1 MSHLFKN
8 NNKILY
14 KIFTL
19 SILIGIL
26 LLTYLGTQN
35 YNSSKINYLSFSLI
49 SNFLILFAVRKNAI
63 FFETFFSLLLW
74 LGFWFKFTCTIVF
87 TDGVFREGVGMFNY
101 SKESFDEVLFVAQ
114 IGISSFI
121 ISGYFRQLFLFKY
134 PIKINFQN
142 FKNNLFSSGR
152 KNIWLIFIIFYIS
165 IAFINFYFK
174 IYQKGLLPIYDL
186 NFIVSGIFK
195 WLLLFGLSAFSAT
208 LVFYEFKF
216 YKKFFFISMM
226 IILFE
231 TFFTSF
237 SMLSR
242 GMIFNALALLY
253 GIYKFSKKID
263 TTNDFNYYL
272 KSIILIFILFYIS
285 VSSVNYIRA
294 NYFYVGKSVDFVL
307 DLDKENKKTQT
318 QTQTEIP
325 KKYASSKEINSEI
338 LYLIIN
344 RWVGVDGIMAVTSKK
359 DLLSLKFLFSSF
371 SERATKDTPTF
382 YELTFGLEENAVSS
396 DLYENVKGN
405 TLPGILAF
413 LYYSGSY
420 LILFIG
426 IFILSIIA
434 SYIEFISFK
443 FSSNNLIFSSL
454 IGQVI
459 AFRFIHFGYLPH
471 QTYLLFGTIILTILF
486 VYIFDL
492 YSKKKFS
499 I

>member
-8 NNKILY
+8 NNKIFY

-35 YNSSKINYLSFSLI
+35 YSSNKINYLSFSII
-49 SNFLILFAVRKNAI
+49 SNFLILFAIRKNAI

-87 TDGVFREGVGMFNY
+87 TDGVFREGVGIFDY
-101 SKESFDEVLFVAQ
+101 SKKSFDEVLFVAQ
-114 IGISSFI
+114 IGLLSFI

-134 PIKINFQN
+134 PEKLKLPNLKKNF
-142 FKNNLFSSGR
+142 FFFGR
-152 KNIWLIFIIFYIS
+152 KKIWIFFVFLYIFI
-165 IAFINFYFK
+165 ALLNFYFK
-174 IYQKGLLPIYDL
+174 IYQKGLLPTYDL
-186 NFIVSGIFK
+186 NFILSGMFK

-208 LVFYEFKF
+208 LVFYEYSF
-216 YKKFFFISMM
+216 YKKFFFMSVV

-242 GMIFNALALLY
+242 GMIFNAIALLY

-263 TTNDFNYYL
+263 TPNNYRYYL
-272 KSIILIFILFYIS
+272 KSIVLIILLFYIS
-285 VSSVNYIRA
+285 VSSVNYLRA
-294 NYFYVGKSVDFVL
+294 NYFYVGKSVEFVL
-307 DLDKENKKTQT
+307 DKADKQT
-318 QTQTEIP
+318 ETQTEIL
-325 KKYASSKEINSEI
+325 KKLPTSKQINSEI
-338 LYLIIN
+338 LFLIIN

-359 DLLSLKFLFSSF
+359 NILSLEFLFSSF
-371 SERATKDTPTF
+371 KERPTKDTPTF
-382 YELTFGLEENAVSS
+382 YELTFGLEENIPTNE
-396 DLYENVKGN
+396 LYENVKGN

-413 LYYSGSY
+413 LFYSGSY
-420 LILFIG
+420 FVLFIG

-434 SYIEFISFK
+434 SSIEFLSFK
-443 FSSNNLIFSSL
+443 LSSNNLIFSSL

-486 VYIFDL
+486 VYILGL
-492 YSKKKFS
+492 YSKKNSS

>member
-8 NNKILY
+8 NNKIFY
-14 KIFTL
+14 KLFTL

-35 YNSSKINYLSFSLI
+35 YSSSKINYLSFSII

-87 TDGVFREGVGMFNY
+87 TDGVFREGVGIFDY
-101 SKESFDEVLFVAQ
+101 SKKSFDEVLFVTQ
-114 IGISSFI
+114 IGLLSFI
-121 ISGYFRQLFLFKY
+121 ISGYLRQLFLFKY
-134 PIKINFQN
+134 PEKL
-142 FKNNLFSSGR
+142 KLPNLKKKFFSFGR
-152 KNIWLIFIIFYIS
+152 KKIWIFFIFLYIFV
-165 IAFINFYFK
+165 ALLNFHFK

-195 WLLLFGLSAFSAT
+195 WLLLFGLAAFSAT
-208 LVFYEFKF
+208 LVFYEFNF
-216 YKKFFFISMM
+216 YKKFFFISVV

-242 GMIFNALALLY
+242 GMIFNAIALLY

-263 TTNDFNYYL
+263 TPNNFRYYL
-272 KSIILIFILFYIS
+272 KSMTLIFLLFYIS
-285 VSSVNYIRA
+285 VSSVNYLRA
-294 NYFYVGKSVDFVL
+294 NYFYVGKSVEFVL
-307 DLDKENKKTQT
+307 DKADKQT
-318 QTQTEIP
+318 ETQTEIL
-325 KKYASSKEINSEI
+325 KKLPTSKQINSEI
-338 LYLIIN
+338 LFLIIN

-359 DLLSLKFLFSSF
+359 NILSLEFLFSSF
-371 SERATKDTPTF
+371 KERPTKDTPTF
-382 YELTFGLEENAVSS
+382 YELTFGLEENIPTKE
-396 DLYENVKGN
+396 LYENVKGN

-413 LYYSGSY
+413 LFYSGSY
-420 LILFIG
+420 FVLFIG

-434 SYIEFISFK
+434 SSIEFLSFK
-443 FSSNNLIFSSL
+443 LSSNNLIFSSL

-486 VYIFDL
+486 VYILGL
-492 YSKKKFS
+492 YSKKNSSF
-499 I
+499 

>member
-8 NNKILY
+8 NNKIIY

-19 SILIGIL
+19 LILIGIL

-35 YNSSKINYLSFSLI
+35 YSSNKINYLSFSII
-49 SNFLILFAVRKNAI
+49 SNFLILFAIRKDAI
-63 FFETFFSLLLW
+63 FFETFFCLLLW

-87 TDGVFREGVGMFNY
+87 TDGIFREGVGIFDY
-101 SKESFDEVLFVAQ
+101 SKKSFDEVLFVSQ
-114 IGISSFI
+114 IGLLSFI
-121 ISGYFRQLFLFKY
+121 VSGYFRQLFLFKY
-134 PIKINFQN
+134 PEKLKLPNLKKNF
-142 FKNNLFSSGR
+142 FTLGR
-152 KNIWLIFIIFYIS
+152 KKIWIFFLFLYILV
-165 IAFINFYFK
+165 ALLNFHFK

-195 WLLLFGLSAFSAT
+195 WLLLFGLAAFSAT
-208 LVFYEFKF
+208 LVFYEFNF
-216 YKKFFFISMM
+216 YKKFFFISVV

-242 GMIFNALALLY
+242 GMIFNAIALLF

-263 TTNDFNYYL
+263 TPNNFSYYL
-272 KSIILIFILFYIS
+272 KSITLIFLLFYLS

-294 NYFYVGKSVDFVL
+294 NYFYVGKSADFAL
-307 DLDKENKKTQT
+307 DITKQT
-318 QTQTEIP
+318 EKQTEIHTEIP
-325 KKYASSKEINSEI
+325 KKYATSKEINSEI

-359 DLLSLKFLFSSF
+359 DYLSLEFLFSSF
-371 SERATKDTPTF
+371 KERPTKNAPTF
-382 YELTFGLEENAVSS
+382 YELTFGLEENNVSNE
-396 DLYENVKGN
+396 LYENVKGN

-420 LILFIG
+420 FILFIG

-434 SYIEFISFK
+434 SSIEFLSFK
-443 FSSNNLIFSSL
+443 LSSNNLIFSSL

-486 VYIFDL
+486 VYILGL
-492 YSKKKFS
+492 YSKKNSSF
-499 I
+499 

>member
-8 NNKILY
+8 NNKIIY
-14 KIFTL
+14 KLFIS
-19 SILIGIL
+19 SILIVII

-35 YNSSKINYLSFSLI
+35 YVSNKINYLTFSLI
-49 SNFLILFAVRKNAI
+49 SNFLIFFAIRKDAI

-87 TDGVFREGVGMFNY
+87 TDGVFREGVGVFNY

-294 NYFYVGKSVDFVL
+294 NYFYVGKSIDFVL

>member
-8 NNKILY
+8 NNKIIY

-19 SILIGIL
+19 LILIGIL

-35 YNSSKINYLSFSLI
+35 YSSNKINYLSFSII
-49 SNFLILFAVRKNAI
+49 SNFLILFAIRKDAI
-63 FFETFFSLLLW
+63 FFETFFCLLLW

-87 TDGVFREGVGMFNY
+87 TDGIFREGVGIFDY
-101 SKESFDEVLFVAQ
+101 SKKSFDEVLFVSQ
-114 IGISSFI
+114 IGLLSFI
-121 ISGYFRQLFLFKY
+121 VSGYFRQLFLFKY
-134 PIKINFQN
+134 PEKLKLPNLKKNF
-142 FKNNLFSSGR
+142 FTLGR
-152 KNIWLIFIIFYIS
+152 KKIWIFFLFLYILV
-165 IAFINFYFK
+165 ALLNFHFK

-195 WLLLFGLSAFSAT
+195 WLLLFGLAAFSAT
-208 LVFYEFKF
+208 LVFYEFNF
-216 YKKFFFISMM
+216 YKKFFFISVV

-242 GMIFNALALLY
+242 GMIFNAIALLF

-263 TTNDFNYYL
+263 TPNNFSYYL
-272 KSIILIFILFYIS
+272 KSITLIFLLFYLS

-294 NYFYVGKSVDFVL
+294 NYFYVGKSADFAL
-307 DLDKENKKTQT
+307 DITKQT
-318 QTQTEIP
+318 EKQTEIHTEIP
-325 KKYASSKEINSEI
+325 KKYATSKEINSEI

-359 DLLSLKFLFSSF
+359 DYLSLEFLFSSF
-371 SERATKDTPTF
+371 KERPTKNAPTF
-382 YELTFGLEENAVSS
+382 YELTFGLEENNVSNE
-396 DLYENVKGN
+396 LYENVKGN

-420 LILFIG
+420 FILFIG

-434 SYIEFISFK
+434 SSIEFLSFK
-443 FSSNNLIFSSL
+443 LSSNNLIFSSL

-486 VYIFDL
+486 VYILGL
-492 YSKKKFS
+492 YSKKNSS

>member
-8 NNKILY
+8 KNKITY
-14 KIFTL
+14 KILIL

-35 YNSSKINYLSFSLI
+35 YNSNKINYLSFSII
-49 SNFLILFAVRKNAI
+49 SNFLILFATRKDAI

-87 TDGVFREGVGMFNY
+87 TDGIFREGVGIFDY
-101 SKESFDEVLFVAQ
+101 SKKSFDDVLFVSQ
-114 IGISSFI
+114 IGLLSFI
-121 ISGYFRQLFLFKY
+121 ISGYFRQLYLFKY
-134 PIKINFQN
+134 PEKLKLPNLKKNFFSLGRKKIWLFFMFFFIFIALINFN
-142 FKNNLFSSGR
+142 
-152 KNIWLIFIIFYIS
+152 
-165 IAFINFYFK
+165 FK

-186 NFIVSGIFK
+186 NFILSGIFK

-208 LVFYEFKF
+208 LVFYEFNF
-216 YKKFFFISMM
+216 YKKFFFISVVV
-226 IILFE
+226 ILLE

-242 GMIFNALALLY
+242 GMIFNAIALIY
-253 GIYKFSKKID
+253 GIYKFSKKIN
-263 TTNDFNYYL
+263 TPNDFNYYL
-272 KSIILIFILFYIS
+272 KSVTLIFLLFYIS

-294 NYFYVGKSVDFVL
+294 NYFYVGKSVNFVL
-307 DLDKENKKTQT
+307 DKAKQAE
-318 QTQTEIP
+318 TQTET
-325 KKYASSKEINSEI
+325 KKYATSKEINSEI

-359 DLLSLKFLFSSF
+359 DILSLEFLFSSF
-371 SERATKDTPTF
+371 KERPNKDTPTF
-382 YELTFGLEENAVSS
+382 YELTFGLEENKVTSE
-396 DLYENVKGN
+396 LYENVKGN

-420 LILFIG
+420 YILFIG

-434 SYIEFISFK
+434 SYIEFLSFK
-443 FSSNNLIFSSL
+443 LSSNNLIFSSL

-492 YSKKKFS
+492 YSKKISLFR
-499 I
+499 